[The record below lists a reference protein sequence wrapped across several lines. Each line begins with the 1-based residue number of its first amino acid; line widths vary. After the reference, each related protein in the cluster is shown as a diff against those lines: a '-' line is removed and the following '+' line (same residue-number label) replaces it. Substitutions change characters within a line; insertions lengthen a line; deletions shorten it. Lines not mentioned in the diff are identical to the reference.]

1 MLRLMDDE
9 SGVDLL
15 GDFVATMANAQESAA
30 PEAGE
35 APYGYT
41 TDRLTGERRPKK
53 SPGRPRSSVPLED
66 LKASVAAAPIDGAE
80 DAAADPGPPADRAPG
95 PQPRRRGG
103 RGGRVIRASSAPQSE
118 APPYRPGVITAG
130 VNHLYRQAGKIIRAM
145 DPDIGTA
152 VLEAARNTAEPGEPD
167 DSVGAAW
174 DQLARTNP
182 RVRAF
187 VMKALAG
194 GAVGQLVMAHAPIAL
209 AIMLKPAILRLI
221 PFAKVVES
229 LAEPDESTPPGA
241 GGLPGGLD
249 MADFEQ
255 MRALAEQQARAMGM
269 NLPPDVVASMAA
281 QAAQMTNGL
290 FAVPVDPVS
299 RETAPPPA
307 FVRRQQRR
315 ATGRK
320 RA

>member
-1 MLRLMDDE
+1 MLPVMDD
-9 SGVDLL
+9 GGGGDLL

-41 TDRLTGERRPKK
+41 TDRLTGVRRPKK

-66 LKASVAAAPIDGAE
+66 LKASVSVSPPGGAE
-80 DAAADPGPPADRAPG
+80 ESGAPPVVPDDRAPE
-95 PQPRRRGG
+95 PQVRRRGG
-103 RGGRVIRASSAPQSE
+103 RGGRVVRPAAPQSE
-118 APPYRPGVITAG
+118 PLPYRPGVITAG
-130 VNHLYRQAGKIIRAM
+130 VNRLYRQAGKIIRAM

-221 PFAKVVES
+221 PFARVVES
-229 LAEPDESTPPGA
+229 LAEPDEDTAPGG
-241 GGLPGGLD
+241 GGLPGGLTA
-249 MADFEQ
+249 ADFEQ
-255 MRALAEQQARAMGM
+255 MQALAEQQARAMGM

-281 QAAQMTNGL
+281 QAAQMAGGL
-290 FAVPVDPVS
+290 FAVPADPVS

-307 FVRRQQRR
+307 FRRQQRR
-315 ATGRK
+315 AAGRK